1 MKKIMIAVIMAWI
14 SGAACAAEPAASG
27 GREFSLDSMSAWE
40 IPSFEISV
48 PPVSKAVIADPR
60 SGCTSDGAYS
70 SESQDNK
77 PLIWQ
82 TGAWPIAGTNQWT
95 WVKPVDYDPSQ
106 MWGVKYNCSPGV
118 VCDEFGAG
126 KHEGIDYVPNKAAWN
141 DKNKGFILA
150 AADGEVVYARVGCP
164 QTANYGQNGT
174 RRLCA
179 DGWGNHVVIKHGK
192 VTMLKNGVAG
202 EMTLYSRYV
211 HMAAGGITVNIGD
224 KVKAG
229 QPLGRMGNSGS
240 SNVPHLH
247 FETGLMQSRTFEKC
261 KPSKAMDYVVNP
273 YSLSGFPNTFR

>member
-1 MKKIMIAVIMAWI
+1 MKKIMMAVVMAGI
-14 SGAACAAEPAASG
+14 SGAACAAAPASAG
-27 GREFSLDSMSAWE
+27 GREFSLGSVFARE
-40 IPSFEISV
+40 IPITEIAV
-48 PPVSKAVIADPR
+48 PPVSKAVIADAG
-60 SGCTSDGAYS
+60 SGCTSDGAYR

-82 TGAWPIAGTNQWT
+82 TGAWPIAGSDQWT
-95 WVKPVDYDPSQ
+95 WVMPVDYARSQ
-106 MWGVKYNCSPGV
+106 MWGVKYICSPGV

-126 KHEGIDYVPNKAAWN
+126 RHEGIDYVPNNAAWK
-141 DKNKGFILA
+141 DKNKGFVLA

-179 DGWGNHVVIKHGK
+179 DGWGNHVIIKHGK
-192 VTMLKNGVAG
+192 VTMLKNGVAE
-202 EMTLYSRYV
+202 EMTLYSRYA
-211 HMAAGGITVNIGD
+211 HMAAGGITINIGD

-229 QPLGRMGNSGS
+229 QRLGRMGNSGS

-247 FETGLMQSRTFEKC
+247 FETGLMKSRSFEKC

-273 YSLSGFPNTFR
+273 YLLKSFPNSF